1 MSEMQTTPNGENISP
16 TPESANPVAAS
27 GQTLDQTSNTAITVE
42 PGVYVVT
49 AVVGYVTLGLLTQA
63 TAANILWVATAGGP
77 SIHVCVPQGTTALNY
92 ICVGSSPKAFL
103 RKVYE

>member
-1 MSEMQTTPNGENISP
+1 MSETTPLGSNVAT
-16 TPESANPVAAS
+16 TPESANPIAAS

-49 AVVGYVTLGLLTQA
+49 AVSGYVTLGLLTQA
-63 TAANILWVATAGGP
+63 TAANVLWVAVAGGP
-77 SIHVCVPQGTTALNY
+77 SIHVCVPAGTTALNY
-92 ICVGSSPKAFL
+92 ICVGASSKAFL

>member
-1 MSEMQTTPNGENISP
+1 MIHQTPNGQNVAI
-16 TPESANPVAAS
+16 TPESANPIAGT
-27 GQTLDQTSNTAITVE
+27 GQTLDQTSNTAIVVA

-49 AVVGYVTLGLLTQA
+49 AVVGYVLLGLLTTG

-77 SIHVCVPQGTTALNY
+77 SVHICIDENNTALNY
-92 ICVGSSPKAFL
+92 ICVGSSPKAYL